1 MILKAFSE
9 NIHQYPTKIPP
20 TILLSRWLKGILEK
34 TPENHV
40 ENIIHTELTVL
51 KSNNGLYAITAKTK
65 GGQKLLDSLH
75 NYISSLE
82 NQDYS
87 RWLFET
93 NANEFDIE

>member
-9 NIHQYPTKIPP
+9 NIHQYASKIPP
-20 TILLSRWLKGILEK
+20 TILLSRWLKDILDK

-40 ENIIHTELTVL
+40 EKIIHTELTVL

-65 GGQKLLDSLH
+65 GGQKLLTSLH
-75 NYISSLE
+75 NYINSLE

-93 NANEFDIE
+93 KANEFETE